1 MGDILS
7 LSSDFRLSLTGTCP
21 SPMVLCG
28 SGDLALTG
36 IAGVAG
42 VRVKHFAIFEKL
54 VFALTSRTVRILM
67 EHIDSICSSE
77 PELSFGFQC
86 SIIILSILEVIAKT
100 SFPKITKCSTLA
112 GVGGHES
119 ESESGFSG
127 N

>member
-42 VRVKHFAIFEKL
+42 VRVKHFVIFEKL
-54 VFALTSRTVRILM
+54 VFALTSRTLRTLM
-67 EHIDSICSSE
+67 EHIDSICRSKSE
-77 PELSFGFQC
+77 LFFGSIC
-86 SIIILSILEVIAKT
+86 SIRNRSRK
-100 SFPKITKCSTLA
+100 
-112 GVGGHES
+112 
-119 ESESGFSG
+119 
-127 N
+127 

>member
-1 MGDILS
+1 MLNPRLNALVSGCFFGVGGGGESVSEMSNIESIFDWIFDFSVLGDILS

-54 VFALTSRTVRILM
+54 VFALTSRTLRILM
-67 EHIDSICSSE
+67 EHIDSICS
-77 PELSFGFQC
+77 
-86 SIIILSILEVIAKT
+86 LE
-100 SFPKITKCSTLA
+100 S
-112 GVGGHES
+112 
-119 ESESGFSG
+119 
-127 N
+127 